1 MQNHPFLMTRT
12 LALAISLSLPI
23 LAANTAPAPKPAVT
37 APAST
42 APKPAV
48 AAAAA
53 PAPKAAATPAA
64 KPAPVAAGPMAK
76 NPNAVLL
83 NQKDIHAAYNE
94 GDFDKVTALID
105 AFNKANKTYSR
116 ADSIFIAKHLAVVY
130 SANPQSREKGRYFMY
145 RLLEMMP
152 SAELVD
158 MFVSDEIDRIF
169 DKVRKEFIARQKG
182 FGVDSTQISMPEK
195 ASTGSAAST
204 STAQSGNAGPSNE
217 YLAASKEDKQ
227 PYWKRNGFWIAGGLG
242 LVVAGTAA
250 YFIYTQDQP
259 TGKTIVIPNG
269 TTAQAP

>member
-1 MQNHPFLMTRT
+1 MQNHHS
-12 LALAISLSLPI
+12 SLTKI
-23 LAANTAPAPKPAVT
+23 LAAALFLTLPLV
-37 APAST
+37 
-42 APKPAV
+42 
-48 AAAAA
+48 
-53 PAPKAAATPAA
+53 AATPAKA
-64 KPAPVAAGPMAK
+64 PAPAAPAASAASAAPASKG
-76 NPNAVLL
+76 AVVL

-130 SANPQSREKGRYFMY
+130 SANPQSREKGKYYMY

-169 DKVRKEFIARQKG
+169 DKVRKEFLTRQKV
-182 FGVDSTQISMPEK
+182 FGVDSAQISMPQK
-195 ASTGSAAST
+195 ASTGSAAAAST
-204 STAQSGNAGPSNE
+204 GTASAKPEAGPSKE
-217 YLAASKEDKQ
+217 FLAANQDTKQ
-227 PYWKRNGFWIAGGLG
+227 PYWKRNGFWIAGGVG

-250 YFIYTQDQP
+250 YFIYSQNSAT

-269 TTAQAP
+269 SSTAQQ

>member
-23 LAANTAPAPKPAVT
+23 FAATAAPQTPKASPAAK
-37 APAST
+37 S
-42 APKPAV
+42 
-48 AAAAA
+48 AA
-53 PAPKAAATPAA
+53 PAP
-64 KPAPVAAGPMAK
+64 
-76 NPNAVLL
+76 NAVAL

-105 AFNKANKTYSR
+105 GFNRVNKTYSR

-130 SANPQSREKGRYFMY
+130 SANPQTREKGRYFMY

-169 DKVRKEFIARQKG
+169 DKVRKEFLARQKG
-182 FGVDSTQISMPEK
+182 FGVDSAQISMPEK
-195 ASTGSAAST
+195 AATGSSATASGKPAASNAASKT
-204 STAQSGNAGPSNE
+204 ASRPSSASTPSSE
-217 YLAASKEDKQ
+217 YLAATQEEKQ
-227 PYWKRNGFWIAGGLG
+227 PVWRKNGFWIAGGIG

-250 YFIYTQDQP
+250 YFIYTQDEP
-259 TGKTIVIPNG
+259 EGKTIVIPNG
-269 TTAQAP
+269 QASAQAP

>member
-1 MQNHPFLMTRT
+1 MQNRSFLATR
-12 LALAISLSLPI
+12 I
-23 LAANTAPAPKPAVT
+23 LAV
-37 APAST
+37 SCFLILSIHF
-42 APKPAV
+42 

-53 PAPKAAATPAA
+53 PEKAVPAA
-64 KPAPVAAGPMAK
+64 QAAQTVP
-76 NPNAVLL
+76 L

-105 AFNKANKTYSR
+105 AFNKANKTYTR

-130 SANPQSREKGRYFMY
+130 SANPQTREKGRYFMY

-182 FGVDSTQISMPEK
+182 FGVDSTQISMPDK
-195 ASTGSAAST
+195 ASTGSSAAAG
-204 STAQSGNAGPSNE
+204 TAAKPGPAPSGPSSE
-217 YLAASKEDKQ
+217 YLAASPSAKQ
-227 PYWKRNGFWIAGGLG
+227 PVWKKSGFWIAGGVG

-250 YFIYTQDQP
+250 YFIYTQDEP
-259 TGKTIVIPNG
+259 TGKTIVIPAS
-269 TTAQAP
+269 AQVR

>member
-1 MQNHPFLMTRT
+1 MQIHPFFMIRT
-12 LALAISLSLPI
+12 LALAVGLALPG
-23 LAANTAPAPKPAVT
+23 LP
-37 APAST
+37 
-42 APKPAV
+42 
-48 AAAAA
+48 AAAASLA
-53 PAPKAAATPAA
+53 PAAGPAA
-64 KPAPVAAGPMAK
+64 KSAAAVPASNPV
-76 NPNAVLL
+76 VL

-105 AFNKANKTYSR
+105 GFTRVNKTYSR

-130 SANPQSREKGRYFMY
+130 SANPQTREKGRYFMY

-169 DKVRKEFIARQKG
+169 DKVRKEFLARQKG

-195 ASTGSAAST
+195 AATGSTATASNPPAAS
-204 STAQSGNAGPSNE
+204 NGPSGPSGE
-217 YLAASKEDKQ
+217 YLAASKGEKQ
-227 PYWKRNGFWIAGGLG
+227 PVWRKNGIWIAGGIG

-250 YFIYTQDQP
+250 YFIYTQDEP

-269 TTAQAP
+269 QASVQAP